1 MDITE
6 FDRDN
11 ILTDFL
17 TDYLDGN
24 LGRAERRSFEE
35 YLARNE
41 EEREFVRKAMMGKKA
56 LSRMAAQLDFP
67 VGEKDTSSLTAT
79 DKH

>member
-11 ILTDFL
+11 ILTEFL
-17 TDYLDGN
+17 TDYLDGK
-24 LGRAERRSFEE
+24 LGRAEHRSFEE
-35 YLARNE
+35 YLARNKK
-41 EEREFVRKAMMGKKA
+41 EREFVRKAMMGKKA
-56 LSRMAAQLDFP
+56 LSRMAAQFELP

-79 DKH
+79 DNH

>member
-11 ILTDFL
+11 ILTEFL
-17 TDYLDGN
+17 TDYLDGK
-24 LGRAERRSFEE
+24 LERAEHRSFEE

-41 EEREFVRKAMMGKKA
+41 KEREFVRKAMMGKKA
-56 LSRMAAQLDFP
+56 LSRMAARVNFP
-67 VGEKDTSSLTAT
+67 VAKKDASSLTAT
-79 DKH
+79 DNH